1 MAKRKSAFPRLT
13 TKPGV
18 AKWPHLVTPDTTF
31 NKKGTYHVKLLWTPE
46 EFDEMELKSVI
57 DKLVKAG
64 YDLNVKKENLEVF
77 KQYPYDDD
85 VDENKEE
92 TGKIAVKFKSNASFE
107 NKDGETIKL
116 KPALFGPAGEAIRR
130 RINIGNGSV
139 LCINTTIK
147 PYAMK
152 DKMMV
157 DGGVTLYINGVQI
170 RELVEYG
177 ATAES
182 MGFETDGEPL
192 ATGDDYEAGDEQ
204 APADGEG
211 DF

>member
-1 MAKRKSAFPRLT
+1 MAKKKSKFPRLT

-46 EFDEMELKSVI
+46 EFDEMEIKKVI
-57 DKLVKAG
+57 DKLV
-64 YDLNVKKENLEVF
+64 DTQFETTSENESLEIF
-77 KQYPYDDD
+77 KQYPYEDD

-107 NKDGETIKL
+107 NKDGETIK
-116 KPALFGPAGEAIRR
+116 FIRR

-157 DGGVTLYINGVQI
+157 DGKKKEVINVGVTLYINGVQI

-182 MGFETDGEPL
+182 MGFETDGEALP
-192 ATGDDYEAGDEQ
+192 TGDDFEAGDEQ